1 MITPGIYHNDI
12 LPDDVMIP
20 ILYRSECYRYYHYYA
35 LEVCMYM
42 YILSLRPRDGY
53 PLELR
58 VLEDMDPW
66 ICMACSTPG
75 ISHDAILHGD
85 AMMTILYR

>member
-1 MITPGIYHNDI
+1 
-12 LPDDVMIP
+12 
-20 ILYRSECYRYYHYYA
+20 
-35 LEVCMYM
+35 MYM

>member
-1 MITPGIYHNDI
+1 
-12 LPDDVMIP
+12 
-20 ILYRSECYRYYHYYA
+20 
-35 LEVCMYM
+35 MYM

-58 VLEDMDPW
+58 VLEDMDP
-66 ICMACSTPG
+66 MDMQSCSTPG

>member
-1 MITPGIYHNDI
+1 
-12 LPDDVMIP
+12 
-20 ILYRSECYRYYHYYA
+20 
-35 LEVCMYM
+35 MYM

-66 ICMACSTPG
+66 IC
-75 ISHDAILHGD
+75 SHVLHP
-85 AMMTILYR
+85 AYLMMPYFMVML